1 MSELVIHGVAGSPYM
16 RAAQIA
22 AEEKGAPWRLEPLPE
37 GGGRS
42 EAHLRRH
49 PFGRIPAAEHDGF
62 ALYETQAIVRYI
74 DRVFPGP
81 ALQPTDPRA
90 AARMNQIM
98 GINDCYLFPES
109 IRVIGF
115 QRIVGPALM
124 GLTTDEA
131 ACAAAVPDTRRC
143 IAALEAL
150 LGDGPFLAGDQF
162 TLADVMV
169 GPQMDFL
176 AVTPE
181 GEDLLAGSRLLAW
194 LERMRARPSF
204 QATLPPPMFR
214 KAA

>member
-1 MSELVIHGVAGSPYM
+1 MSELVIHGVAGSPYV

-22 AEEKGAPWRLEPLPE
+22 AEEKGAPWRLEPLQE
-37 GGGRS
+37 GGSRG
-42 EAHLRRH
+42 EAHLKRH

-74 DRVFPGP
+74 DQAFPGP
-81 ALQPTDPRA
+81 ALQPADPRA

-98 GINDCYLFPES
+98 GVNDAYLFPQS

-131 ACAAAVPDTRRC
+131 VCAAAVPDTRNC
-143 IAALEAL
+143 LAALEAS
-150 LGDGPFLAGDQF
+150 LGDDEFLAGDQF

-169 GPQMDFL
+169 GPQMEFL
-176 AVTPE
+176 AMTPE
-181 GEDLLAGSRLLAW
+181 GRDLLAGGRLLAW

-204 QATLPPPMFR
+204 QATLPPAIFR
-214 KAA
+214 QAA